1 MVYHLTTLRCHMAP
15 KADDFKMVIGLKII
29 CEPSIHNM
37 RPVKC
42 NALTGRHNSTYIKN
56 FIWVIRGEVH

>member
-1 MVYHLTTLRCHMAP
+1 MAP